1 MYNIEE
7 LVNILNKRVSLE
19 NFNDI
24 EDKRRSNVWTVRLVR
39 EYIYKHNIKGIK
51 KGKNIFYSDENI
63 NEIKN
68 ILILKSAT
76 ANSYKAVSNTSSRA
90 LNAIYRGREE
100 GGFRNE
106 KGSLKSILDK
116 TVSVISDV
124 ENETYS
130 NAKQKLLALNEIESK
145 TIIINDKIQINYS
158 VGNETLIYELKKW
171 LNNIGE

>member
-51 KGKNIFYSDENI
+51 KGNI

-76 ANSYKAVSNTSSRA
+76 ANSYKAVSNTSSSA
-90 LNAIYRGREE
+90 LNAIYRGRDED
-100 GGFRNE
+100 GFRNE

-130 NAKQKLLALNEIESK
+130 NAKQKLLVLNEIESK